1 MARSSK
7 AEKARKLNTAH
18 GLLNRQVPLAEA
30 MRRLSARFELSD
42 RQAYRYLEEAS
53 QLDRPIEVTEP
64 SVPITLKLPLHTVE
78 LLRRHAKGHGMTM
91 GSIVEDALKAFLV
104 ARKRHG

>member
-7 AEKARKLNTAH
+7 TEKARKLNTAH
-18 GLLNRQVPLAEA
+18 GLLDRQVPLPEA
-30 MRRLSARFELSD
+30 MRRLSHRFELSD

-53 QLDRPIEVTEP
+53 RLDRPVEVTEP

-78 LLRRHAKGHGMTM
+78 LLRKHAKGHAMTM
-91 GSIVEDALKAFLV
+91 GSIVADALKAFLGT
-104 ARKRHG
+104 RKRHG